1 MADLEDV
8 AGGALAA
15 AMREA
20 ASLITSTPRRLVR
33 VISHY
38 DVDGICAGSIT
49 TAALLRAGV
58 RVHSSFMDNPGDG
71 ELARI
76 AAGSWE
82 AVVVSDMGSGQMT
95 ELGPIGRPMVV
106 LDHHMKQGGERPA
119 HVREVNALD
128 FGLEG
133 AKDVSGAG
141 MAFLFALALGG
152 EANWDL
158 APLALAGAIGDMQD
172 VGGFRRLNA
181 AILAEAV
188 RRGTVERRQSIA
200 ISGPTVAEALVRSN
214 DPFVKGVSGRPEG
227 AAELLS
233 RLGIEGGRPLEGL
246 TQQQV
251 RALGSV
257 LVTKLVGQG
266 APARNAQRAVQ
277 ERLRWTAR
285 GVWLDDFSHEVN
297 AAGRL
302 NKAGVGAGACL
313 GNPAHVEVCRR
324 AREEYRTDVR
334 TGLVELERKGTTRMR
349 HVQWFDSPAGH
360 VSGSLAGLGIIY
372 VLPKDAPVLALFPTT
387 TELKVSARGT
397 DELVAK
403 GMDLARAME
412 LAAGAV
418 AGRGGGHP
426 VAAGATVPL
435 VAREEFLAR
444 VDEIVGGQLAKS
456 EARLPV
462 A

>member
-15 AMREA
+15 ALREG
-20 ASLITSTPRRLVR
+20 SGFLTSTPRSLVR

-38 DVDGICAGSIT
+38 DVDGVCAGSIVT
-49 TAALLRAGV
+49 SALLRKGI
-58 RVHSSFMDNPGDG
+58 RVHASFMDNPGDA

-82 AVVVSDMGSGQMT
+82 AAVVSDMGSGQMA

-106 LDHHMKQGGERPA
+106 LDHHVKQGGERPA
-119 HVREVNALD
+119 HVREINAGD
-128 FGLEG
+128 FGFEG

-188 RRGTVERRQSIA
+188 RRGIVERRQSIA
-200 ISGPTVAEALVRSN
+200 ISGPTVAEAIVRSN
-214 DPFVKGVSGRPEG
+214 DPFLTGVSGRPEG
-227 AAELLS
+227 AAELLG
-233 RLGIEGGRPLEGL
+233 RLGIDGGKAVEALSPPE
-246 TQQQV
+246 V
-251 RALGSV
+251 RALGSF

-277 ERLRWTAR
+277 ERLRWAAR

-313 GNPAHVEVCRR
+313 GHPGHVQLCRG
-324 AREEYRTDVR
+324 AREEYRTAVR
-334 TGLVELERKGTTRMR
+334 TGLVELERRGTTRMG

-372 VLPKDAPVLALFPTT
+372 VLPKDMPVLALFPTS

-403 GMDLARAME
+403 GLDLARAME

-418 AGRGGGHP
+418 GGRGGGHP

-435 VAREEFLAR
+435 VAREEFLAKA
-444 VDEIVGGQLAKS
+444 DEVVGVQLAKK
-456 EARLPV
+456 A

>member
-1 MADLEDV
+1 MADLEAV

-15 AMREA
+15 ALRDA
-20 ASLITSTPRRLVR
+20 AAFVTATPRNLVR
-33 VISHY
+33 VISHH
-38 DVDGICAGSIT
+38 DVDGICAGSIV
-49 TAALLRAGV
+49 TASMLRAGL
-58 RVHSSFMDNPGDG
+58 RVHTSFMDNPGDG

-76 AAGSWE
+76 SAGTWDV
-82 AVVVSDMGSGQMT
+82 AVVSDMGSGQMA
-95 ELGPIGRPMVV
+95 ELGGMGRPMVV

-119 HVREVNALD
+119 HVREVNAGD
-128 FGLEG
+128 FGYEG

-141 MAFLFALALGG
+141 MALLFALAVGG
-152 EANWDL
+152 EAKWDL

-181 AILAEAV
+181 AILAEAT
-188 RRGTVERRQSIA
+188 RRGIVEHRPSIA
-200 ISGPTVAEALVRSN
+200 ISGPTVADALARSN
-214 DPFVKGVSGRPEG
+214 DPFLKGVSGRPEG
-227 AAELLS
+227 AAELLAK
-233 RLGIEGGRPLEGL
+233 LGIDGGRPVEALSPQE
-246 TQQQV
+246 V
-251 RALGSV
+251 RALGSF

-277 ERLRWTAR
+277 ERLRWVAR

-302 NKAGVGAGACL
+302 NKSGVGAGACL
-313 GNPAHVEVCRR
+313 GHPAHVELCRR

-334 TGLVELERKGTTRMR
+334 TGLVELERRGTTRMG
-349 HVQWFDSPAGH
+349 HIQWFDSPAGH

-372 VLPKDAPVLALFPTT
+372 VLPKDAPVLALFPTS

-397 DELVAK
+397 DELVAR
-403 GMDLARAME
+403 GLDLARAME
-412 LAAGAV
+412 VAAGAV
-418 AGRGGGHP
+418 GGRGGGHP

-435 VAREEFLAR
+435 VAREPFLAR
-444 VDEIVGGQLAKS
+444 TDELVGEQLAKR
-456 EARLPV
+456 A